1 MNPLQTA
8 PRPVPPRRLVV
19 AGRWPRRRVLSG
31 LAAVPVVGA
40 ALAAVGGGLPGPV
53 GWTALVG
60 VASVIGAATLA
71 SYVPMRGTGRRLDIG
86 CTPCA
91 VVAALTLVGAAGILG
106 GSPHDAASAALAVG
120 LVAFGLLQRMTDPE
134 TCPVPPR

>member
-1 MNPLQTA
+1 MNPLETA
-8 PRPVPPRRLVV
+8 PRAVASRRLVV
-19 AGRWPRRRVLSG
+19 AGRWPRRRVLSA
-31 LAAVPVVGA
+31 LAAAPLVGA

-53 GWTALVG
+53 GWAVLVG
-60 VASVIGAATLA
+60 VASLIGAATLA

-134 TCPVPPR
+134 TCPVPTR

>member
-19 AGRWPRRRVLSG
+19 AGRWPRRRLLAG
-31 LAAVPVVGA
+31 LVAAPVVGA
-40 ALAAVGGGLPGPV
+40 ALIAVGGGLPGPV
-53 GWTALVG
+53 GWTVLVG
-60 VASVIGAATLA
+60 VAAVIGAATLA
-71 SYVPMRGTGRRLDIG
+71 SYVPMRGAGRRLDIG

-91 VVAALTLVGAAGILG
+91 VVAALTLVGAAGVLG
-106 GSPHDAASAALAVG
+106 GSAHDVASAGLAVG
-120 LVAFGLLQRMTDPE
+120 IVAFGLLQRMTDPE

>member
-8 PRPVPPRRLVV
+8 PRPMPPRRLVV
-19 AGRWPRRRVLSG
+19 VGRWPRRRVLSG
-31 LAAVPVVGA
+31 LLAVPVVGA
-40 ALAAVGGGLPGPV
+40 ALAGVGGGLPGPV
-53 GWTALVG
+53 GWAALVG

-134 TCPVPPR
+134 TCPVPRR